1 MNSPSPLYSLFL
13 FVMVFVIFQWLFTA
27 FNMIYSDSLLYP
39 YDLFGLTLDVTD
51 SFGPRTWGCNL
62 YQNLS
67 AGINEKESDRYPS
80 YQGLRI
86 TQIVVYGVVTLS
98 MLLIGMLV
106 MFPSMIGDGYG
117 GKSLLFY
124 IPYGFLILGAL
135 NLLISSYGQLGYFK
149 QADAK
154 YSKQVSF
161 DFIGTLSQVALF
173 PRATED
179 GISKIWDVQTS
190 FNFIFGLGAVCLLF
204 TGFWYIIKIGG
215 VDSSSIQQ
223 ITRCEGGLTRTALN
237 WSFLALVMVIYY
249 GGFLSITVGAINN
262 KYVGYP
268 TVDGSCNKTYKKI
281 DSISITPKTFTV
293 KVVTTADGNRY
304 SIDGNL
310 TNDITLFRNSTY
322 TFDLQDATVD
332 EHPFLIG
339 SSENNQYPQG
349 ITYFLDGNAVDYSD
363 YTGAQTIGGGGTPSP
378 NMHYFYSNGLP
389 TDSCTAGSKCTGDR
403 KITFTVPD
411 DAPNELV
418 IYCKLHS
425 GMFGTRKI
433 KIENY

>member
-1 MNSPSPLYSLFL
+1 MNSPSAWYTLFL
-13 FVMVFVIFQWLFTA
+13 FVMAFVIFQWLFTA

-39 YDLFGLTLDVTD
+39 YDVFGLMLDVTD

-80 YQGLRI
+80 HQGLRI
-86 TQIVVYGVVTLS
+86 TQIVVYGVVALS
-98 MLLIGMLV
+98 LLLITMVV
-106 MFPSMIGDGYG
+106 MFPSMVGDGAN
-117 GKSLLFY
+117 GKSLLVY
-124 IPYGFLILGAL
+124 VPYGFLILGAL

-149 QADAK
+149 HGDAK

-161 DFIGTLSQVALF
+161 DFIGTLSQIALF

-179 GISKIWDVQTS
+179 GISKVWDVQTS

-204 TGFWYIIKIGG
+204 TGLWYVINIGG

-223 ITRCEGGLTRTALN
+223 ITRYEGGLTGTALN
-237 WSFLALVMVIYY
+237 WSFFALVMVIYY

-268 TVDGSCNKTYKKI
+268 TADGSCNKTYKKI
-281 DSISITPKTFTV
+281 NSISITPKTFIV
-293 KVVTTADGNRY
+293 KVVATDDGNRY

-310 TNDITLFRNSTY
+310 TNDITLFRDSTY
-322 TFDLQDATVD
+322 TFDLNDATVN

-339 SSENNQYPQG
+339 SSENNQYTQG
-349 ITYFLDGNAVDYSD
+349 ITYFLNGNAVDYSV
-363 YTGAQTIGGGGTPSP
+363 YTDVSNP
-378 NMHYFYSNGLP
+378 NPQQPPAANMYYFYSNGLP
-389 TDSCTAGSKCTGDR
+389 GDACSAGSPCTGDR
-403 KITFTVPD
+403 KITFTVPN

-418 IYCKLHS
+418 IYCQIHG

>member
-1 MNSPSPLYSLFL
+1 
-13 FVMVFVIFQWLFTA
+13 
-27 FNMIYSDSLLYP
+27 
-39 YDLFGLTLDVTD
+39 
-51 SFGPRTWGCNL
+51 
-62 YQNLS
+62 
-67 AGINEKESDRYPS
+67 
-80 YQGLRI
+80 
-86 TQIVVYGVVTLS
+86 
-98 MLLIGMLV
+98 MLLIAMLV

-149 QADAK
+149 QGDAK

-161 DFIGTLSQVALF
+161 DFIGTLSQIALF

-179 GISKIWDVQTS
+179 GISKVWDVQTS

-293 KVVTTADGNRY
+293 KVVAGAGAGAGAGY

-310 TNDITLFRNSTY
+310 TNDITLFKGSTY
-322 TFDLQDATVD
+322 TFDLNDATVR

-349 ITYFLDGNAVDYSD
+349 ITYFLNGNEVDYSV
-363 YTGAQTIGGGGTPSP
+363 YTGFQAIGNEGPAAE
-378 NMHYFYSNGLP
+378 MYYFYLNGLP
-389 TDSCTAGSKCTGDR
+389 ANSCTAGSPCTGDR

-418 IYCKLHS
+418 IYCKLHT

>member
-1 MNSPSPLYSLFL
+1 
-13 FVMVFVIFQWLFTA
+13 
-27 FNMIYSDSLLYP
+27 
-39 YDLFGLTLDVTD
+39 
-51 SFGPRTWGCNL
+51 
-62 YQNLS
+62 
-67 AGINEKESDRYPS
+67 
-80 YQGLRI
+80 
-86 TQIVVYGVVTLS
+86 
-98 MLLIGMLV
+98 
-106 MFPSMIGDGYG
+106 
-117 GKSLLFY
+117 
-124 IPYGFLILGAL
+124 
-135 NLLISSYGQLGYFK
+135 
-149 QADAK
+149 
-154 YSKQVSF
+154 
-161 DFIGTLSQVALF
+161 
-173 PRATED
+173 
-179 GISKIWDVQTS
+179 
-190 FNFIFGLGAVCLLF
+190 
-204 TGFWYIIKIGG
+204 
-215 VDSSSIQQ
+215 
-223 ITRCEGGLTRTALN
+223 
-237 WSFLALVMVIYY
+237 MVIYY

-268 TVDGSCNKTYKKI
+268 TVDGSCSKTYKKI

-322 TFDLQDATVD
+322 TFDLQDATVN

-378 NMHYFYSNGLP
+378 NMYYFYSNGLP
-389 TDSCTAGSKCTGDR
+389 GDSCTAGSPCTGDR

-418 IYCKLHS
+418 IYCQIHG

>member
-1 MNSPSPLYSLFL
+1 
-13 FVMVFVIFQWLFTA
+13 MVFVIFQWLFTA

-149 QADAK
+149 QGDAK

-161 DFIGTLSQVALF
+161 DFIGTLSQIALF

-179 GISKIWDVQTS
+179 GISKVWDVQTS

-204 TGFWYIIKIGG
+204 TGFWYIVKIGG
-215 VDSSSIQQ
+215 VDSSSIQK

-268 TVDGSCNKTYKKI
+268 TVDGNCNKTYKKI

-293 KVVTTADGNRY
+293 QVVPTDEGNIKGY
-304 SIDGNL
+304 YKIDGNL

-322 TFDLQDATVD
+322 TFDLNDASLHD
-332 EHPFLIG
+332 HSFLIG
-339 SSENNQYPQG
+339 TSANNPYQQG
-349 ITYFLDGNAVDYSD
+349 IKYYLNGSEVSFSVYKPDHTTSNFRANGV
-363 YTGAQTIGGGGTPSP
+363 IGSAGCAETSP
-378 NMHYFYSNGLP
+378 
-389 TDSCTAGSKCTGDR
+389 CTGDR
-403 KITFTVPD
+403 KLTFTVAD
-411 DAPNELV
+411 DAPSELV
-418 IYCKLHS
+418 IYAPDTATGLNS
-425 GMFGTRKI
+425 TRKI
-433 KIENY
+433 KVENF